1 MKKIRTHCIFDVGQF
16 NWRTSLILALVL
28 FFGIQSNA
36 NAYNDDGTSIKS
48 VFLNALKGSYPAS
61 AFKLDGIDQQKTI
74 TGKVLDENGSPLP
87 GASVVEKGT
96 INGTQTDFDGN
107 FTLTISN
114 DASTLE
120 VSYIGYGKKEIAIDN
135 QTTFTVQLTPEAS
148 SLDEVV
154 VVGYGTTRKSEI
166 TGAVGMVSSE
176 QISEQPSVNPLQN
189 LRGKIAG
196 VTVFTNS
203 GAPGGN
209 NKVLIR
215 GQGTINASTQP
226 LYVVD
231 GLQTDNIDYLNPSDI
246 VSMEVLKDASSAAI
260 YGARG
265 ANGVVLITTQG
276 GLKEKGL
283 SIEFKTNLSAGVLAR
298 KKNSLYRPMNSE
310 EFMDVQRI
318 AVENAP
324 YFKDYPPGEEPKLT
338 LDNDLLFDSQG
349 NPLYNTDWEK
359 EVTRT
364 AFSFDN
370 HLSIRSGSE
379 KTSTGLFINYTDNN
393 GIIKTSSMKRADVKF
408 SYDATLAKWLTM
420 GTVFRLAQVWE
431 SVPEVEGS
439 GVTAISRAITE
450 FEPIFPIRWPDG
462 TYSNSTQTQG
472 TSLVLEG
479 APNPVSVLNEVE
491 NLVKRTNIDGN
502 IYGDIHFTPDLT
514 LRTQFGFV
522 NKAYQ
527 NKYYASKEILGLGYP
542 DGRARIYNSSS
553 TFWQNENYLTYK
565 KTLDK
570 SRLTA
575 MLGASWQAYN
585 INDSNISVYGYNND
599 FFKYNNVGVAENS
612 NPPQSDYSDWSMN
625 SYFFRGNYTYNDK
638 YTATITGRMDG
649 SSKFG
654 SNNKYAFFPSAG
666 VSWNVTKENFMSD
679 VKAIDMLR
687 FRASYGIT
695 GNSDIGSYSSLA
707 TINSGTNLI
716 GGELRSTSALARLA
730 NPDLKWEKNSQ
741 VNVGFSLAAF
751 NNVLEIEADYYYKL
765 TSDLL
770 LDRPI
775 PSTTGFT
782 SIVDNIGEVSNRGL
796 DLTISTRNIETP
808 NFSWNTSFTVNYNKN
823 RVEALGENDEDI
835 FPGPFWVGGSQTIL
849 RVGEPV
855 SSFWGQVR
863 EGVYGTDEAD
873 AAAAVGKL
881 PGEIKRSDEKQI
893 IGKGLPDYRGSF
905 VNRFNFGQFDA
916 VIDLQFS
923 LGADILQQFVTT
935 AEDRQALTNGFK
947 TQLYDGWTPEHQN
960 TSVPMIRHTVLSGQ
974 DLAVDSHW
982 VSDGSYL
989 RGNLISLGYNF
1000 DNNILDVLGVN
1011 NFRVSLAMENA
1022 FVIHSK
1028 DFKGYDPESNGQ
1040 WDDSNFSQN
1049 IFFYSYPKARTL
1061 VFGLSVKF

>member
-1 MKKIRTHCIFDVGQF
+1 MKKIRTHCILDVCQF
-16 NWRTSLILALVL
+16 NWKTYLTLVL
-28 FFGIQSNA
+28 VLLFGIQSNA
-36 NAYNDDGTSIKS
+36 NAYNDMGAGKRSAS
-48 VFLNALKGSYPAS
+48 LYALKGADLISVFNLNGA
-61 AFKLDGIDQQKTI
+61 DQQKTI
-74 TGKVLDENGSPLP
+74 TGTVLDENGSPLP
-87 GASVVEKGT
+87 GASIVEKGT

-107 FTLTISN
+107 FTLEISS
-114 DASTLE
+114 DAATLE
-120 VSYIGYGKKEIAIDN
+120 VSYIGYGTKEITIGD
-135 QTTFTVQLTPEAS
+135 QTTFSIQLTPEAS

-176 QISEQPSVNPLQN
+176 QILEQPSVNPLQN

-196 VTVFTNS
+196 VTVFSNS

-283 SIEFKTNLSAGVLAR
+283 SIELKSSVSAGVMAR
-298 KKNSLYRPMNSE
+298 KRNAFRAMNSE
-310 EFMDVQRI
+310 EFMAVQRI
-318 AVENAP
+318 GVENAP
-324 YFKDYPPGEEPKLT
+324 YFKDYLPGEEPKLV

-370 HLSIRSGSE
+370 HLSIRSGSD
-379 KTSTGLFINYTDNN
+379 KSSTGLFINYTDNN

-408 SYDATLAKWLTM
+408 SYDATLAKWLSM
-420 GTVFRLAQVWE
+420 GTVLRLTQVWE

-439 GVTAISRAITE
+439 GVSAISRAITE
-450 FEPIFPIRWPDG
+450 FEPIFPIKWPDG

-472 TSLVLEG
+472 TNLVLEG

-491 NLVKRTNIDGN
+491 NLINRTNIDGN

-522 NKAYQ
+522 NKKYQ
-527 NKYYASKEILGLGYP
+527 NKYYASKEILDKGYP
-542 DGRARIYNSSS
+542 DGRASIYNSSS
-553 TFWQNENYLTYK
+553 IFWQNENYLTYK

-570 SRLTA
+570 SRFSA

-585 INDSNISVYGYNND
+585 VDNSNISVYGFKND

-649 SSKFG
+649 SSRFG

-666 VSWNVTKENFMSD
+666 VSWNVSRENFMSD
-679 VKAIDMLR
+679 VEAIDMLR
-687 FRASYGIT
+687 FRASYGVT
-695 GNSDIGSYSSLA
+695 GNSDIGSYNSLA
-707 TINSGTNLI
+707 TISSGTNFI
-716 GGELRSTSALARLA
+716 GGDLRSTSAFARLA
-730 NPDLKWEKNSQ
+730 NPDLKWEKNNQ
-741 VNVGFSLAAF
+741 VNVGFSLNAF
-751 NNVLEIEADYYYKL
+751 NNILEIEADYYYKL

-770 LDRPI
+770 LNRPV

-782 SIVDNIGEVSNRGL
+782 SIVDNIGEVSNRGI
-796 DLTISTRNIETP
+796 DLLISTKNIETP
-808 NFSWNTSFTVNYNKN
+808 NFAWNTSFSINYNKN
-823 RVEALGENDEDI
+823 RIEALGENDEDI
-835 FPGPFWVGGSQTIL
+835 FPGPNWVGGSQTVL
-849 RVGEPV
+849 RVGESV
-855 SSFWGQVR
+855 GSFWGYKR
-863 EGVYGTDEAD
+863 LGIWGTDEAAE
-873 AAAAVGKL
+873 AATVGKL
-881 PGEIKRSDEKQI
+881 PGQIKRSAEKEI
-893 IGKGLPDYRGSF
+893 IGVGLPDFRGSF
-905 VNRFNFGQFDA
+905 INKFNFGQFDA

-923 LGADILQQFVTT
+923 LGSEILQQFIAT

-947 TQLYDGWTPEHQN
+947 TQLYDGWTPDHQD
-960 TSVPMIRHTVLSGQ
+960 TSVPMIRHTTLSGQ
-974 DLAVDSHW
+974 DLEVDSQW
-982 VSDGSYL
+982 VCDGSYL

-1000 DNNILDVLGVN
+1000 KQNILDILGVN
-1011 NFRVSLAMENA
+1011 NFRLNLALENA